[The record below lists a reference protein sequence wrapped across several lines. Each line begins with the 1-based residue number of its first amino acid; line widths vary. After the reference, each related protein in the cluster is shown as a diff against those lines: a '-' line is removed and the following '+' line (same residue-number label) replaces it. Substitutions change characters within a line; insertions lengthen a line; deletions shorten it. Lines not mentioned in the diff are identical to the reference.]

1 MKLLNRTP
9 LVVITNS
16 RADTGADYSEAEAFG
31 KLVAMSTKLYSF
43 TPNSPANVTL
53 SKDMGAALDSFDPEI
68 DYVLPS
74 GSSLSTGLFL
84 VGLFARGVRKVKVL
98 MWNGNDQSYHGGVL
112 DLSIALEP
120 QNV

>member
-9 LVVITNS
+9 LVVITNATA
-16 RADTGADYSEAEAFG
+16 RTDYSEAKSFG
-31 KLVAMSTKLYSF
+31 ELHVMSEKLYSF
-43 TPNSPANVTL
+43 TPNSPANLVL
-53 SKDMGAALDSFDPEI
+53 SADIAAAVAKFDPGL

-74 GSSLSTGLFL
+74 GSAISTGLLL

-98 MWNGNDQSYHGGVL
+98 MWSGNDQSYHGGVL
-112 DLSIALEP
+112 DLSIALES